1 MGIFMQ
7 EMTDKE
13 QLATTRELVRLA
25 QGAFVSS
32 QQVTNLINLLCPDSA
47 KDLEIAIYTLHQTI
61 ELIRNLPPKF
71 FKDDQAQ
78 AQLLTAMQT
87 KLDALILQEEEAAA
101 SAFLAKGNT

>member
-1 MGIFMQ
+1 MQ

-32 QQVTNLINLLCPDSA
+32 QQVTNLINLFCPDST
-47 KDLEIAIYTLHQTI
+47 KNLEIAIYTLHQTI
-61 ELIRNLPPKF
+61 ELVRNLPQKF

-78 AQLLTAMQT
+78 TQLLTAMQT
-87 KLDALILQEEEAAA
+87 KLDALILREEEATA
-101 SAFLAKGNT
+101 SAFLAKGSS